1 MSPKILIVDDEEAML
16 EVLRIRL
23 EQWGYEV
30 NLAHTGV
37 EAQDLVGNFQP
48 DIVLSDVV
56 MPELSGLDLLKI
68 FKKDAPD
75 RPVVLMTAHG
85 TVEMA
90 VGAMKKGAN
99 DFLTKPLNYSKLKS
113 ILEAVAL
120 DNKAGPMHQSD
131 LLDSIRE
138 TESGLGAIVG
148 KAKQMRR
155 IYSLIRRIAKTDAA
169 VLITGE
175 SGTGK
180 ELVALTIHDLSTRV
194 KGPFVP
200 VNSAAI
206 PEHLLESEMFGH
218 EKGAFTG
225 ATSARPG
232 CFELAHE
239 RTLFL
244 DEIAEMPI
252 GLQPKLLR
260 VLEDGRVRKLG
271 GQKEFQFDVR
281 IISATN
287 QRPRKAI
294 DGKHLREDLFYRL
307 NVFRIDLPPLRERA
321 EDIPLLAEHFVMALN
336 QKHSAGIEGI
346 RGTALESL
354 TGYAWPG
361 NVRELRNIIE
371 RAVIL
376 TGEGWIDSFHIPSH
390 EDKPAAVSGQGINL
404 PAGISAAEAE
414 KELILQTLEMVGG
427 NKAEAARR
435 LGLDVKTIRNKL
447 KSYKVS

>member
-1 MSPKILIVDDEEAML
+1 MSSKILIVDDEEAML

-23 EQWGYEV
+23 EQWGYTV
-30 NLAHTGV
+30 NLAHSGV
-37 EAQDLVGNFQP
+37 EAKDLVSSFQP
-48 DIVLSDVV
+48 DIVVSDVV
-56 MPELSGLDLLKI
+56 MPELSGLDLLKV
-68 FKKDAPD
+68 FKQDDPD

-90 VGAMKKGAN
+90 VEAMKKGAN

-120 DNKAGPMHQSD
+120 DKKAGPLHQSN
-131 LLDSIRE
+131 LIDSLRE
-138 TESGLGAIVG
+138 TEMGLGAIVG
-148 KAKQMRR
+148 RAKQMRR
-155 IYSLIRRIAKTDAA
+155 IYSLIRRIAKTDAS

-180 ELVALTIHDLSTRV
+180 ELVALTIHELSPRV

-200 VNSAAI
+200 INSSAI

-239 RTLFL
+239 GTLFL

-281 IISATN
+281 IVSATN
-287 QRPRKAI
+287 QPPSKAI
-294 DGKHLREDLFYRL
+294 GDNRLREDLYYRL
-307 NVFRIDLPPLRERA
+307 NVFSIELPPLRERV
-321 EDIPLLAEHFVMALN
+321 EDIPLLANHFISELN
-336 QKHSAGIEGI
+336 RKHGARIEGVK
-346 RGTALESL
+346 GSAMESL
-354 TGYAWPG
+354 NRYPWPG
-361 NVRELRNIIE
+361 NARELRNVLE
-371 RAVIL
+371 RAVVM
-376 TGEGWIDSFHIPSH
+376 TGEGWIDSFNLPSDVQKL
-390 EDKPAAVSGQGINL
+390 ESVSGQEISL
-404 PAGISAAEAE
+404 PMGISAAEVE
-414 KELILQTLEMVGG
+414 KQLILQTLETVGG